1 MRSRSS
7 ASRSFSGFSTRSCR
21 GGPLQRAAQPA
32 EGLRRENEG
41 KPVPTANSSPET
53 SEPSQGR
60 RRWPVRGT
68 ARAGHPATRHEANVS
83 RVPWEWLRT
92 VLPPMPAARA
102 KAAGKRGHSAAVARR
117 GRLAGVPR
125 ALAALSLL
133 ARPQRPPRSRPP
145 SSRTTAVTVRR
156 KEPAHGFRGEQH
168 ELISPDPRTARL
180 TGEGPGV

>member
-1 MRSRSS
+1 M
-7 ASRSFSGFSTRSCR
+7 
-21 GGPLQRAAQPA
+21 
-32 EGLRRENEG
+32 
-41 KPVPTANSSPET
+41 PTANSSPET

-145 SSRTTAVTVRR
+145 SSRTTAVTLRR
-156 KEPAHGFRGEQH
+156 KEPAHGSVIGSRVWQATGDGEFGVFGNAMQ
-168 ELISPDPRTARL
+168 LSRRTARID
-180 TGEGPGV
+180 